1 MHSGVQPRLM
11 LSRMGCGAAEDE
23 PDDSPVAELR
33 HGSSFT
39 DMWSDLSQ
47 EELQVTLA
55 SRHHKAHGMTL
66 TSRHGGTWQDTD
78 MAWGLITNEA
88 CSRCKFEQVAWLLQV
103 CSSHTPLEDVSCMS
117 RVAVVVL
124 RGLLHLLLIECH
136 SSLVKSAWL
145 LQCSLGTAG
154 HCVCVEI
161 SMLLVGWALSTAHV
175 ISSWSYI
182 LNPTHQLAQLSSTT
196 TETLNQ
202 FLAS

>member
-1 MHSGVQPRLM
+1 
-11 LSRMGCGAAEDE
+11 MGCGAAEDE

-33 HGSSFT
+33 HGSSIT

-47 EELQVTLA
+47 EELQVRLT
-55 SRHHKAHGMTL
+55 SWHDMAHGMTL
-66 TSRHGGTWQDTD
+66 TSRHGGTWHDTD

-154 HCVCVEI
+154 HFVCMCVCRDI
-161 SMLLVGWALSTAHV
+161 NASGWLGSQYNSRDIIMFIHIEPNTST
-175 ISSWSYI
+175 SSII
-182 LNPTHQLAQLSSTT
+182 LHLY
-196 TETLNQ
+196 
-202 FLAS
+202 